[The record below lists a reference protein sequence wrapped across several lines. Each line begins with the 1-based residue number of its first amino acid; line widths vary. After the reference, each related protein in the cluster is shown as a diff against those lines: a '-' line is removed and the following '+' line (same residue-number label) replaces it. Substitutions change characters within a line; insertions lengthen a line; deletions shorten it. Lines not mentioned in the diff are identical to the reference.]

1 LTKQG
6 LANLRCKFT
15 ACAYLRIEPA
25 QSYQKSVIHLRG
37 RAHLTIEGEPPGRTD
52 VRDHHAFKIVAKS
65 HTHGGSMQTWT
76 IIPQITRRFALTSLS
91 RDKSPVFLKL
101 LGKCFCITVS
111 LGSGRTLACISSP
124 AISGRKNEAPFP
136 MGMCWIWKIGRFVS
150 RDRMRSLHARRL
162 AYGLPSSSIRSPG
175 KKSFWISIG
184 NWAVFS
190 ALFSFLLVY
199 HQGFRKKLG
208 FLNFFKVFLFYAEPM
223 INNTFCRG
231 GFGMAL
237 ITWNEKYSV
246 KIKQFDDQHKKLI
259 DMVNELHD
267 AMKVGKGKDVLEKI
281 LAGLIQYTV
290 THFASEERLMKLHN
304 YPGFEQH
311 KKEHNLL
318 SLQVNDVQ
326 KKYHEGN
333 AALSQSVMIFLKEW
347 LQNHIQ
353 GTDKNYAP
361 FLNSKGII

>member
-1 LTKQG
+1 
-6 LANLRCKFT
+6 
-15 ACAYLRIEPA
+15 
-25 QSYQKSVIHLRG
+25 
-37 RAHLTIEGEPPGRTD
+37 
-52 VRDHHAFKIVAKS
+52 
-65 HTHGGSMQTWT
+65 
-76 IIPQITRRFALTSLS
+76 
-91 RDKSPVFLKL
+91 
-101 LGKCFCITVS
+101 
-111 LGSGRTLACISSP
+111 
-124 AISGRKNEAPFP
+124 
-136 MGMCWIWKIGRFVS
+136 
-150 RDRMRSLHARRL
+150 
-162 AYGLPSSSIRSPG
+162 
-175 KKSFWISIG
+175 
-184 NWAVFS
+184 
-190 ALFSFLLVY
+190 
-199 HQGFRKKLG
+199 
-208 FLNFFKVFLFYAEPM
+208 
-223 INNTFCRG
+223 
-231 GFGMAL
+231 MAL